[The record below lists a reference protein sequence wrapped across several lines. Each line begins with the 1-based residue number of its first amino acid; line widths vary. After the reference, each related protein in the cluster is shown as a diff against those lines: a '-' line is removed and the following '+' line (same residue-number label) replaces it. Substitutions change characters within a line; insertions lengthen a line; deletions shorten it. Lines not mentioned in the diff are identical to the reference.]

1 MNEQKLM
8 QIKKKQVSKLQLQI
22 IEALEEVVNLP
33 PYEVTP
39 DAYTDWGLTGP
50 FKVKTSRGECAA

>member
-1 MNEQKLM
+1 MM
-8 QIKKKQVSKLQLQI
+8 QIKKKQVSKLQLQV
-22 IEALEEVVNLP
+22 IEALEEIVNLP
-33 PYEVTP
+33 PYEATP

>member
-1 MNEQKLM
+1 MM
-8 QIKKKQVSKLQLQI
+8 QIKKKEVTKLQLRV
-22 IEALEEVVNLP
+22 IEALEEVTRLP
-33 PYEVTP
+33 PYESAP